1 MKKLGLFV
9 SGLLGAASLSA
20 QTNTATVVKG
30 HLDTLVTDA
39 TSIFD
44 AVVPV
49 ILAVV
54 ALGILITFAKRIKKS

>member
-20 QTNTATVVKG
+20 QVNTQAIVKG
-30 HLDTLVTDA
+30 ELDTLVTNA
-39 TSIFD
+39 TDIFD
-44 AVVPV
+44 TVVPV